1 MLPSRLENKEI
12 TVLWFYKI
20 GKPVVWPFWKLVYP
34 MRVLGRENY
43 PREGRV
49 VTVCN
54 HYSYTDPIHLIINL
68 PREIRFIGKK
78 ELWNSRFLKWVLEH
92 VGAIPVDRGNVGLSP
107 MKQCLSVLKREEVLT
122 LFPEGRRNKDNE
134 ELMEL
139 KGGMAVFAVMGK
151 APIVPMMLYRR
162 PKLFQRNYLIIGE
175 PIVLEEYYGRKLT
188 EEDFSAIDARIS
200 AVLNSLRERVP
211 EKFRA
216 KCERQRQKALAK
228 QQRRQSK
235 KTRP

>member
-1 MLPSRLENKEI
+1 
-12 TVLWFYKI
+12 
-20 GKPVVWPFWKLVYP
+20 
-34 MRVLGRENY
+34 
-43 PREGRV
+43 
-49 VTVCN
+49 
-54 HYSYTDPIHLIINL
+54 
-68 PREIRFIGKK
+68 
-78 ELWNSRFLKWVLEH
+78 
-92 VGAIPVDRGNVGLSP
+92 
-107 MKQCLSVLKREEVLT
+107 
-122 LFPEGRRNKDNE
+122 
-134 ELMEL
+134 
-139 KGGMAVFAVMGK
+139 
-151 APIVPMMLYRR
+151 MMLYRR